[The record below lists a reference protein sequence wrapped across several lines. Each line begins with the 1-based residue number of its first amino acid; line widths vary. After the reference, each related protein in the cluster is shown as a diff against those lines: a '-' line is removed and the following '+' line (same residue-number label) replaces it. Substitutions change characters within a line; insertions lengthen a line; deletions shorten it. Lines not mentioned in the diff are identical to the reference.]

1 MSPKITAPTLAE
13 QRSITQQKLI
23 EAALQIALSA
33 GSDSI
38 TVTEVARRAGFSRSV
53 FYQYF
58 SSADDLITDLLI
70 NELNAMN
77 SHLISSVSTLSDPIE
92 YLSIWIKESLKY
104 VADGRHLLAK
114 SLNAIQIPEFRKLE
128 FDQAHMQLIHAMAK
142 PIKELGIPDVSGA
155 LAYIRKALEAA
166 TSRIESGGHPD
177 LEISSA
183 VIFITGGISALAL
196 SSKRV

>member
-1 MSPKITAPTLAE
+1 MSPKITAPTLAQ

-33 GSDSI
+33 GSHSI

-70 NELNAMN
+70 NELSSMN
-77 SHLISSVSTLSDPIE
+77 SHLISSVSTLSDPIA
-92 YLSIWIKESLKY
+92 YLSIWINESLKY

-114 SLNAIQIPEFRKLE
+114 SLNATQIPEFRKHE
-128 FDQAHMQLIHAMAK
+128 FDQAHRQLIHAMAK
-142 PIKELGIPDVSGA
+142 PIKELGIPDVGGA

-166 TSRIESGGHPD
+166 TSRIESGGD
-177 LEISSA
+177 AELEIPNA
-183 VIFITGGISALAL
+183 RAFIVGGITALAPL
-196 SSKRV
+196 FKRV

>member
-23 EAALQIALSA
+23 TAALEIALTT

-92 YLSIWIKESLKY
+92 YLSIWISESLKY

-142 PIKELGIPDVSGA
+142 PIKELEIPDVSGA

>member
-92 YLSIWIKESLKY
+92 YLSIWISESLKY

-128 FDQAHMQLIHAMAK
+128 FDQAHMQLIHAIAK
-142 PIKELGIPDVSGA
+142 PIKELGISDVSGA

-196 SSKRV
+196 SSRRV

>member
-1 MSPKITAPTLAE
+1 MSPKISAPTLAE
-13 QRSITQQKLI
+13 QRGITQQKLI
-23 EAALQIALSA
+23 TAALEIALTT

-92 YLSIWIKESLKY
+92 YLSIWISESLKY

-142 PIKELGIPDVSGA
+142 PIKELEIPDVSGA
-155 LAYIRKALEAA
+155 LSYIRKALEAA